1 MAKKKS
7 KQKSV
12 FVFSKVRFII
22 FVIFAAV
29 LGVSMLFST
38 QIENYYQRM
47 VGNVNVVQSTEIRDN
62 SKLSVHY
69 VNVGQGDCI
78 MINLPDDKNVIID
91 AGQKNGS
98 NPIYSGQTE
107 SNDKAITQ
115 HVIDYAKTNII
126 QEGQKFDYMVLTHA
140 HEDHVSI
147 LDNVLDEFDVDTIVR
162 SPEFYQSD
170 KDATLTAKE
179 LAFANANGVTLK
191 DNYNKVSTGVM
202 REFLNKAYAEVDN
215 GATMLVTS
223 DSIQWTGAD
232 IDGNNYEIK
241 FYTINET
248 EYYNPTDSGL
258 KNNPNNYS
266 PLIVLTYNGTTMA
279 FTGDGEKK
287 SEELILAK
295 YGSSLPNVDIMD
307 LAHHGSKTG
316 NIQTF
321 IQALDPEYA
330 IVSVGDASIYG
341 LPDEEVYERL
351 KTHDAEIAN
360 RIFETIKYGDIVIG
374 LNYTPS
380 AEAEGDTLASTG
392 NMAIGISSGE
402 YIPETTIK
410 WWYIALGLI
419 VLCAILLFLKPSSS
433 KKVLKKISK

>member
-1 MAKKKS
+1 MANKKS
-7 KQKSV
+7 SKKSA
-12 FVFSKVRFII
+12 FVFSKVRF
-22 FVIFAAV
+22 VIFIIIAAA
-29 LGVSMLFST
+29 LGISMLFST

-47 VGNVNVVQSTEIRDN
+47 VGNVNVIQSTEIRDN
-62 SKLSVHY
+62 SKLSIHY

-78 MINLPDDKNVIID
+78 MLNLPDGKNMIID

-98 NPIYSGQTE
+98 TPIYSGQKD

-115 HVIDYAKTNII
+115 HVIDYAKANII

-147 LDNVLDEFDVDTIVR
+147 LDNVLDEFEVGIIVR

-170 KDATLTAKE
+170 KDPALTAQELE
-179 LAFANANGVTLK
+179 LATTTGVTLK
-191 DNYNKVSTGVM
+191 DNYNKVSTGCM
-202 REFLNKAYAEVDN
+202 RDFLNKAYAEP
-215 GATMLVTS
+215 GATVMVTNS
-223 DSIQWTGAD
+223 SITWSGVDDEANEYT
-232 IDGNNYEIK
+232 IK
-241 FYTINET
+241 FYTIQES
-248 EYYNPTDSGL
+248 EYYNPTDNGL

-266 PLIVLTYNGTTMA
+266 PLIVLTYKGFTFA

-287 SEELILAK
+287 SEELIMTR
-295 YGSSLPNVDIMD
+295 YGDSLPNVDFMD

-321 IQALDPEYA
+321 IDKLDPEYA
-330 IVSVGDASIYG
+330 IVSVGDQRIYG

-351 KTHDAEIAN
+351 KQHDAEIAN
-360 RIFETIKYGDIVIG
+360 RTFETIKYGDIVIG

-380 AEAEGDTLASTG
+380 ENAEGETLASDS

-419 VLCAILLFLKPSSS
+419 VLSAVILFLKPSAS
-433 KKVLKKISK
+433 KKVLKKARK